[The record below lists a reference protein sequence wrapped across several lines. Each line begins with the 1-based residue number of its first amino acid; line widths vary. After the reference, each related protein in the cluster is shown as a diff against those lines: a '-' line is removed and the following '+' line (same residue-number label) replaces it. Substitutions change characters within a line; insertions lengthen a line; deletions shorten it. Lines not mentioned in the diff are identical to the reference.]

1 MEFKLVE
8 RNVES
13 SELVDLQKQLSK
25 STKRN
30 QHQLKLGEYDENV
43 EEIKSLVEKYH
54 ELNQKIR
61 DELSYMTKYSLV
73 AILVV
78 ITELV
83 FPGPLIS
90 FGLILTAIV
99 GVPAV
104 LNHRSMVQDREDLF
118 KDIEYLH
125 GENCC
130 TIYSIVRD
138 LKSELEGPGKDYTA
152 EDMWLDSRKE
162 IPALVIIN
170 GMAGSDENDDQES
183 N

>member
-13 SELVDLQKQLSK
+13 SELENLQKQLNK

-30 QHQLKLGEYDENV
+30 QHRLKLGEYDENV
-43 EEIKSLVEKYH
+43 EEIRDLVEQYLK
-54 ELNQKIR
+54 LAPMIR
-61 DELSYMTKYSLV
+61 EEMDFMFRYSFV
-73 AILVV
+73 ALLVV
-78 ITELV
+78 ATDFF

-90 FGLILTAIV
+90 LGLVLTVIV
-99 GVPAV
+99 GVPMV
-104 LNHRSMVQDREDLF
+104 LRHRSMVQDRDDIF

-138 LKSELEGPGKDYTA
+138 LKSELEGPGKDYTV
-152 EDMWLDSRKE
+152 EDMWLDARKE
-162 IPALVIIN
+162 TPALVIID
-170 GMAGSDENDDQES
+170 GIARSGENDDQES